1 MGWFDNIMVHQIRP
15 CKIDWNSQGV
25 IKLSFDFIDMKHIF
39 FLNFLDMKHYGIY
52 IWLDNYP
59 IPILVKK
66 TRCLQNFPLN
76 FVL

>member
-39 FLNFLDMKHYGIY
+39 FLNFLEWNIAEFTYDLI
-52 IWLDNYP
+52 I
-59 IPILVKK
+59 IPFLY
-66 TRCLQNFPLN
+66 L
-76 FVL
+76 